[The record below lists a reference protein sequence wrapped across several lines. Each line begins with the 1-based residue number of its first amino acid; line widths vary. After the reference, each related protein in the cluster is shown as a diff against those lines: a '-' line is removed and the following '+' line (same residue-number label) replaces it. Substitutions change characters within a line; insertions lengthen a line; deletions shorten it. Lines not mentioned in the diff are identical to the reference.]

1 MSRKKA
7 RGPQGSR
14 RRRHIRVHVIN
25 PNAAGIDVGSE
36 VHYVAVPPDR
46 DPDSVRS
53 FKCFTADLNSL
64 ADWLTQCGIETVAME
79 STGVYWIPLFQI
91 LEPRGFE
98 VLLVNARHV
107 KHVPGRKTDVL
118 DCQWLQQLHSY
129 GLLRGSFRPE
139 DRICV
144 LRSYIRHRDTLIK
157 SAAAHL
163 NRIQKVLEQMNI
175 QLHKVITD
183 IAGVTGM
190 RILKAILDGER
201 DPVKLAQLKDY
212 RVKSSTETLAKSLEG
227 EWREEHLFALR
238 QEFELYEIY
247 RHKIIECDQKTLAY
261 LNTFESKPE
270 PGEKTLPQYKHG
282 RKKAYGNEPVVDLR
296 TPLYRISGVDLT
308 ALAGFDVLTVLTLIS
323 EVGLDPNKWPTE
335 KHFSSWL
342 GLCPNNKITG
352 GRVYSTKSRKVVNR
366 AANAFRM
373 AAQAVGKSHTALGAY
388 YRRMKTRMGPAKANT
403 ATARKLSC
411 IFYRMLRYGKE
422 YVDPGVQYYEQK
434 YRNRV
439 LKNLKRRAR
448 LLGYELIEIQEPMP
462 AVS

>member
-1 MSRKKA
+1 M
-7 RGPQGSR
+7 
-14 RRRHIRVHVIN
+14 HVIN
-25 PNAAGIDVGSE
+25 HNAAGIDVGSE

-46 DPDSVRS
+46 DPESVRS
-53 FKCFTADLNSL
+53 FKCFTADLDSL
-64 ADWLTQCGIETVAME
+64 ADWLTQCGIKTVAME

-91 LEPRGFE
+91 LEARGFE

-107 KHVPGRKTDVL
+107 KNVPGRKTDVL

-144 LRSYIRHRDTLIK
+144 PRSYIRHRDTLIK

-163 NRIQKVLEQMNI
+163 NRIQKVLEQMNV

-212 RVKSSTETLAKSLEG
+212 RVKSSTETIAKSLVG
-227 EWREEHLFALR
+227 DWREEHLFALR
-238 QEFELYEIY
+238 QDFELYEIY

-270 PGEKTLPQYKHG
+270 PGQNALPQYKHG

-308 ALAGFDVLTVLTLIS
+308 AMAGFDVLTVLTLIS
-323 EVGLDPNKWPTE
+323 EVGLDPLKWPTE

-352 GRVYSTKSRKVVNR
+352 GKVYSTKSRKVVNR

-403 ATARKLSC
+403 ATARKLAC

-448 LLGYELIEIQEPMP
+448 LLGYELIESQEPKP

>member
-1 MSRKKA
+1 MSRKSGRRPTGA
-7 RGPQGSR
+7 RK
-14 RRRHIRVHVIN
+14 RRHARVHVIN

-36 VHYVAVPPDR
+36 LHVVAVPPDR
-46 DPDSVRS
+46 DPEPVRS
-53 FKCFTADLNSL
+53 FGCFTADLNAL
-64 ADWLTQCGIETVAME
+64 AEWLKHCGIETVAME
-79 STGVYWIPLFQI
+79 STGVYWIPLYQI
-91 LEPRGFE
+91 LESRGFE

-107 KHVPGRKTDVL
+107 KHVPGRKTDVM
-118 DCQWLQQLHSY
+118 DCQWLQQLHCY

-139 DRICV
+139 ERICV
-144 LRSYIRHRDTLIK
+144 LRSYIRQRDTLIK

-163 NRIQKVLEQMNI
+163 NRIQKLLEQMNV
-175 QLHKVITD
+175 QFHKVISD

-190 RILKAILDGER
+190 RILKAIIDGER
-201 DPVKLAQLKDY
+201 DPAKLAQLKDY
-212 RVKSSTETLAKSLEG
+212 RVKSSCETIAKSLEG
-227 EWREEHLFALR
+227 DWREEHLFALG

-247 RHKIIECDQKTLAY
+247 RQKILQCDQKTLAY
-261 LNTFESKPE
+261 LTTFASKLE
-270 PGEKTLPQYKHG
+270 PGQEALPQYKHG

-308 ALAGFDVLTVLTLIS
+308 AVAGFDVLIVLTLIS

-352 GRVYSTKSRKVVNR
+352 GRVYNTKSRKVVNR

-388 YRRMKTRMGPAKANT
+388 YRRMKIRMGPAKANT
-403 ATARKLSC
+403 ATARKLAC
-411 IFYRMLRYGKE
+411 IFYRTLKYGKE
-422 YVDPGVQYYEQK
+422 YVDPGVQYYEKK

-448 LLGYELIEIQEPMP
+448 LLGYELIENQLPTP

>member
-1 MSRKKA
+1 
-7 RGPQGSR
+7 
-14 RRRHIRVHVIN
+14 
-25 PNAAGIDVGSE
+25 
-36 VHYVAVPPDR
+36 
-46 DPDSVRS
+46 
-53 FKCFTADLNSL
+53 
-64 ADWLTQCGIETVAME
+64 
-79 STGVYWIPLFQI
+79 
-91 LEPRGFE
+91 
-98 VLLVNARHV
+98 
-107 KHVPGRKTDVL
+107 
-118 DCQWLQQLHSY
+118 
-129 GLLRGSFRPE
+129 
-139 DRICV
+139 
-144 LRSYIRHRDTLIK
+144 
-157 SAAAHL
+157 
-163 NRIQKVLEQMNI
+163 MNI

-227 EWREEHLFALR
+227 DWREEHLFALR
-238 QEFELYEIY
+238 QELELYEIY

-323 EVGLDPNKWPTE
+323 EVGLDPHKWPTE

-352 GRVYSTKSRKVVNR
+352 GKVYSTKSRKVVNR

-403 ATARKLSC
+403 ATARKLAC

-448 LLGYELIEIQEPMP
+448 LLGYELIESQEPKA

>member
-1 MSRKKA
+1 MRTKKGGGPTGSRK
-7 RGPQGSR
+7 
-14 RRRHIRVHVIN
+14 RRHARVQVIN

-46 DPDSVRS
+46 DPEPVRS
-53 FKCFTADLNSL
+53 FNCFTADLNSL

-91 LEPRGFE
+91 LESRGFE
-98 VLLVNARHV
+98 VFLVNARHV
-107 KHVPGRKTDVL
+107 KNVPGRKSDVT
-118 DCQWLQQLHSY
+118 DCQWLQKLHSY

-144 LRSYIRHRDTLIK
+144 LRSYIRHRDNLIK

-175 QLHKVITD
+175 QLHKVIAD
-183 IAGVTGM
+183 ITGVTGM
-190 RILKAILDGER
+190 RILTAILDGER
-201 DPVKLAQLKDY
+201 DPLVLAQLKDY
-212 RVKSSTETLAKSLEG
+212 RVKRSTETIAKSLEG
-227 EWREEHLFALR
+227 DWREEHLFALR

-247 RHKIIECDQKTLAY
+247 RHKINECDQKTLAY
-261 LNTFESKPE
+261 LTTLEGTRES
-270 PGEKTLPQYKHG
+270 GEKTLPLYKQG

-308 ALAGFDVLTVLTLIS
+308 ALAGFDVLTVLTVIS
-323 EVGLDPNKWPTE
+323 EVGLDPLKWSTE

-373 AAQAVGKSHTALGAY
+373 AAQAAGKSHTALGAY
-388 YRRMKTRMGPAKANT
+388 YRRMKSRLGPAKACT
-403 ATARKLSC
+403 ATARKLAC
-411 IFYRMLRYGKE
+411 IFYRMLKYGKQS
-422 YVDPGVQYYEQK
+422 VDPGMDYYEQK
-434 YRNRV
+434 YRHRV
-439 LKNLKRRAR
+439 LNNLKRRAR
-448 LLGYELIEIQEPMP
+448 LLGYELIESQQPTL